1 MKGWE
6 EEVKSIS
13 SHQQLNF
20 SLMENLNAVIQLE
33 RKDPLTKSQTVRQIS
48 LLNKLPLSFTPSKYT
63 PRCNGMFHN
72 VKIKLLKLN
81 FMCYRLCFCL
91 VLPTDDHG

>member
-6 EEVKSIS
+6 EEAESIS

-20 SLMENLNAVIQLE
+20 SLLENLNAVIQLE
-33 RKDPLTKSQTVRQIS
+33 KKDPHTKSQTVRQIS

-63 PRCNGMFHN
+63 PRRNGMFLN
-72 VKIKLLKLN
+72 VRIKLLKLN
-81 FMCYRLCFCL
+81 FLCYRLCFCL
-91 VLPTDDHG
+91 VLLTDDPG